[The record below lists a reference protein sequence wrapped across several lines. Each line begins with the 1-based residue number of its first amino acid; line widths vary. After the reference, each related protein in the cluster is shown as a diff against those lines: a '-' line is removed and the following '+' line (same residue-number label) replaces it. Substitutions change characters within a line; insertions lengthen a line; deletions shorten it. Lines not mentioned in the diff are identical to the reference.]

1 MKTKRFVAG
10 VLAAA
15 MCFGCLT
22 ACGGSDNKSSD
33 NGSAASAT
41 DSAAEKKE
49 VNMEIRDISS
59 WDLVKEMKIGWN
71 LGNTMDATGKGLE
84 AETSWQP
91 AVTTEAMAKLLA
103 GHTYGRK
110 LQRRPRVDGARA

>member
-1 MKTKRFVAG
+1 MKTKRFAAG

-15 MCFGCLT
+15 MCFSCLT

-33 NGSAASAT
+33 NGSAVSAT

-71 LGNTMDATGKGLE
+71 LGNTMDATSK
-84 AETSWQP
+84 
-91 AVTTEAMAKLLA
+91 
-103 GHTYGRK
+103 
-110 LQRRPRVDGARA
+110 